1 MIDAD
6 IKVLSTTSI
15 LYVNDSKES
24 SKLLIE
30 KLKSIF
36 KNIHIAN
43 NEFEALKIYQEN
55 KPNFIIADMSMKR
68 INVINFIKKIRQV
81 DTKIQIALTYI
92 NDNLNEILKAV
103 EFGLAKIILKPF
115 TDIELKNLFKIF
127 ANSYTEKKVYSIA
140 PLWTFESNNY
150 TIKGPTQTFTVTKK
164 ECSFLNML
172 FKENQTITYCEMKNY
187 IWNDSQIHDNVLHTF
202 IKNIRKK
209 LPAKSLINVPGIGYR
224 IDS

>member
-24 SKLLIE
+24 SQLFIE

-43 NEFEALKIYQEN
+43 NEFEALKVYQEY
-55 KPNFIIADMSMKR
+55 KPNFIIADISMKR

-81 DTKIQIALTYI
+81 DSKIQIALTYI

-115 TDIELKNLFKIF
+115 TDLELKKLLKIF
-127 ANSYTEKKVYSIA
+127 AHTYTEEKVYCIA
-140 PLWTFESNNY
+140 PFWTFESNNY
-150 TIKGPTQTFTVTKK
+150 LIKGPRQTFFLTRK
-164 ECSFLNML
+164 ECTFLNML

-187 IWNDSQIHDNVLHTF
+187 IWNDSQIQDNVLHTF

-209 LPAKSLINVPGIGYR
+209 LPSKSLLNVPGIGYR

>member
-15 LYVNDSKES
+15 LYVNDSKEGS
-24 SKLLIE
+24 QLFIE

-43 NEFEALKIYQEN
+43 NEFEALKVYQEK
-55 KPNFIIADMSMKR
+55 KPNFIIADISMKR
-68 INVINFIKKIRQV
+68 INVINFIRKIRQV
-81 DTKIQIALTYI
+81 DSKIQIALTYI
-92 NDNLNEILKAV
+92 NDNLNEIIKAV

-115 TDIELKNLFKIF
+115 TEIELRKLLKIF
-127 ANSYTEKKVYSIA
+127 ASSYSEEKVYSLA
-140 PLWTFESNNY
+140 PFWTFESNNY
-150 TIKGPTQTFTVTKK
+150 LIKGSTQTFTLTKK
-164 ECSFLNML
+164 ECTFLNML

-187 IWNDSQIHDNVLHTF
+187 IWDDSQIHDNVLHTF

-209 LPAKSLINVPGIGYR
+209 LPPKSLLNVPGIGYR